1 MKRILIIIICCVV
14 VVGLTSCEKEVI
26 TPDNLTSSDLQLRKG
41 NLPNYNYD
49 ASSVE
54 KILEELDYSIEHD
67 FSNNRDINISVHPGV
82 VISYDND
89 LVCCLVKPNT
99 TCYVTITGGNNERN
113 NSDVI
118 LVGTDKPIL
127 NKNTRISESTVRD
140 GFSFHTI
147 EQL

>member
-1 MKRILIIIICCVV
+1 MICCVV

-54 KILEELDYSIEHD
+54 KILEELDYTKEHD
-67 FSNNRDINISVHPGV
+67 FSNNKIIVIEVNPGILQDV
-82 VISYDND
+82 EGDMI
-89 LVCCLVKPNT
+89 CCLIKPDT
-99 TCYVTITGGNNERN
+99 ICSITITAGNDERN
-113 NSDVI
+113 YSDVI